1 MSFCVTHCT
10 HYTWS
15 CKDRDTYWNTVIT
28 SIIIIGIQPLGRFGQ
43 RTGLSHAT
51 SMTLVRCILG
61 KFLGV
66 VWHCFPPRLEVPT
79 FATTRDILAAE
90 LWARMLSGN
99 FAEMTPFRDLLHSAN
114 LRHGTEGRR
123 AEDFFALKNPTVSAG
138 FEPANMVTKGQ
149 NATARPPKQHDD

>member
-114 LRHGTEGRR
+114 LRNCFEQSRKVSVRNKLSFEFARR
-123 AEDFFALKNPTVSAG
+123 GPLCV
-138 FEPANMVTKGQ
+138 VTSVRRGGCQ
-149 NATARPPKQHDD
+149 LM

>member
-1 MSFCVTHCT
+1 
-10 HYTWS
+10 
-15 CKDRDTYWNTVIT
+15 
-28 SIIIIGIQPLGRFGQ
+28 
-43 RTGLSHAT
+43 
-51 SMTLVRCILG
+51 
-61 KFLGV
+61 
-66 VWHCFPPRLEVPT
+66 
-79 FATTRDILAAE
+79 
-90 LWARMLSGN
+90 MLSGN